1 MIDRLLNFFKRDSF
15 KKYIGQSS
23 WLYSGMAVAAVAR
36 LVNLALLTRFLS
48 LGEYGQLA
56 LIISYGTTVN
66 ALIDFRVW
74 ETIIKFFNEHFN
86 AKRMDKAI
94 AVLRMCFAIDLGTG
108 VISAIVMMLTARLAA
123 RLLLH
128 DESLALDVVLYGLMM
143 LFITTETTVSGLLRV
158 YERFDLLGIKDIV
171 VSILRLITTSAA
183 AYYFRS
189 LHMVVIGYVVAGL
202 VGAIIFNFVAYVITR
217 RKVGAISD
225 YTPLT
230 KDERKQVF
238 RFIMGT
244 NVLGIL
250 KSASEQLDMLLV
262 GFFGGPD
269 VTAIYKVAVSTVNL
283 HGMLTEPISK
293 IAYPEIVRSRQKG
306 RRALRGTIFALILI
320 SGLITVPSAVGIA
333 IFAEP
338 IVKLVSGSD
347 VYLTAA
353 TYIRIMLLG
362 TVANGLFFWTGYL
375 MMANERVWVINNIHL
390 ARTVILI
397 PLMALLIP
405 VTGALGASWTHTLLL
420 AIPPLAALVFVLKE
434 GYVPIR
440 IPANEPIQ
448 QGVANVSD

>member
-1 MIDRLLNFFKRDSF
+1 LIDRLLNFFKRDSF

-36 LVNLALLTRFLS
+36 LANLALLTRFLS

-56 LIISYGTTVN
+56 LIISYGTTIN

-86 AKRMDKAI
+86 AERMGKAM

-108 VISAIVMMLTARLAA
+108 VVSAIVMTLTARLVA

-128 DESLALDVVLYGLMM
+128 DEGLAGDVILYGLMM
-143 LFITTETTVSGLLRV
+143 LFITTETTVTGVLRV
-158 YERFDLLGIKDIV
+158 YERFDLLGVKDIV
-171 VSILRLITTSAA
+171 VSFLRLIATSGA

-189 LHMVVIGYVVAGL
+189 LHMVVVGYVVAGL
-202 VGAIIFNFVAYVITR
+202 LGALIFNFVAYRHTR
-217 RKVGAISD
+217 KKVGPISA

-230 KDERKQVF
+230 KDERSQVF
-238 RFIMGT
+238 QFIMGT

-283 HGMLTEPISK
+283 HGMLKEPITK

-306 RRALRGTIFALILI
+306 RRALRGTIFAMMLI
-320 SGLITVPSAVGIA
+320 SGLITVPSALGIA
-333 IFAEP
+333 VFAEP
-338 IVKLVSGSD
+338 IVKLISGSD

-353 TYIRIMLLG
+353 VYIRIMLLG
-362 TVANGLFFWTGYL
+362 TLATGLFFWTGFL
-375 MMANERVWVINNIHL
+375 LMANERVWVINKIHL

-405 VTGALGASWTHTLLL
+405 ATGALGASWTHTLAL
-420 AIPPLAALVFVLKE
+420 AIPPLAALVVALKE

-440 IPANEPIQ
+440 VPRDEPIQ
-448 QGVANVSD
+448 QGVGGTT